1 MAVTISGKLI
11 GPNGDPRQGVT
22 IMLTAVR
29 TSSAVVQL
37 APSSSTTGEDGS
49 YSLSVEVGTHNVMIE
64 AYGRPFE
71 KVGQITVYADSKP
84 GTLNDFLTA
93 PGESELT
100 PAIIATVN
108 EMRDS
113 AKADADR
120 AEAAAQR
127 AEAVGDNEYTFKTVA
142 DGMAGTVAGQYFR
155 VPGGVDDNV
164 AFYYYLNDDGK
175 AVQVS
180 QLVGAAAVERA
191 ILAANKSLAQSGE
204 IDKRTQGYGVEK
216 KVYDTEGVLIGG
228 GFFDAKGASPLNY
241 TENGDVN
248 ITGAQ
253 FKNIP
258 NHPEYDWA
266 QTDKNNI
273 PYIGGSKMG
282 GAIIGRVEIVEIPG
296 PPGVVFVDKN
306 YIPYAADP
314 SYDTDLDIPVIG
326 GAATPPVTPPSPFR
340 PYDYMGVRSEGQ
352 SLSLGAANPNDDP
365 QPVSTE
371 QRYGNKGFSTN
382 NNSGMTD
389 TDTLVP
395 LVEKRYQPAEGTWP
409 AAETPVT
416 GATHKLVEMIQAETG
431 LSFDHQASAYIG
443 SAPGTGGQPI
453 KNLIKGTAAYS
464 RMIAHVTN
472 SLRLAADEGRTF
484 AELAVVWMQGESDY
498 RDQTSRADYLAL
510 YLQYI
515 ADSLADK
522 KAITGQLFD
531 PIFISYQLSTHR
543 AYRRRDPLV
552 ALALRDAA
560 MLGKTEIAYPGY
572 IGDYYASDH
581 IHGMPETYYMFSQY
595 TGRMIYKK
603 RQDMLEGVT
612 RMHRLDVI
620 DEIRQGIFTML
631 YFNVPAPPLVF
642 DTDWV
647 APAEN
652 MGFYIRDSV
661 SLDVIDIITAVDI
674 AGSDRVRITTSRPLR
689 DSEIVTYGW
698 GKAGDP
704 LTNGRTTGPRGNLRD
719 SEGDL
724 PGESYTDGAGVLRK
738 LHNWC
743 VIF

>member
-1 MAVTISGKLI
+1 MVSRLKQKVVSDPIGVDKEMKISELPSAENSLIDDLLVISQSDGDGLLRTKKILMSLLIKSLVSDRSGNLVSLVDGFKLFADKSVLDGLTERAEDAAGRAENTADANTYYITPDDPDGTIAGLAGTPFGKSFRVGQGEGKGFKYYMNL
-11 GPNGDPRQGVT
+11 NG
-22 IMLTAVR
+22 TALEFA
-29 TSSAVVQL
+29 SAAGASDVEN
-37 APSSSTTGEDGS
+37 AIDFASK
-49 YSLSVEVGTHNVMIE
+49 SLS
-64 AYGRPFE
+64 
-71 KVGQITVYADSKP
+71 
-84 GTLNDFLTA
+84 
-93 PGESELT
+93 
-100 PAIIATVN
+100 
-108 EMRDS
+108 
-113 AKADADR
+113 
-120 AEAAAQR
+120 
-127 AEAVGDNEYTFKTVA
+127 
-142 DGMAGTVAGQYFR
+142 
-155 VPGGVDDNV
+155 
-164 AFYYYLNDDGK
+164 
-175 AVQVS
+175 
-180 QLVGAAAVERA
+180 
-191 ILAANKSLAQSGE
+191 QSGE
-204 IDKRTQGYGVEK
+204 VDKRTQGYGVEK
-216 KVYDTEGVLIGG
+216 KVYDTEGVLVGG
-228 GFFDAKGASPLNY
+228 GFFAANGVSPINY

-248 ITGAQ
+248 ITGVQ
-253 FKNIP
+253 FKNFA
-258 NHPEYDWA
+258 NHHEYDWA
-266 QTDKNNI
+266 QTDKKNV

-282 GAIIGRVEIVEIPG
+282 GVIIGRVEIVEIPG
-296 PPGVVFVDKN
+296 PPGVVFVDKG
-306 YIPYAADP
+306 YVPYACDP
-314 SYDTDLDIPVIG
+314 GYETDLDIPVIG
-326 GAATPPVTPPSPFR
+326 STPPKPDVPPVPFR

-395 LVEKRYQPAEGTWP
+395 LVEKRYQPSEGTWP

-431 LSFDHQASAYIG
+431 LPFDHQASAYIG

-498 RDQTSRADYLAL
+498 RDQTSRADYLAI

-603 RQDMLEGVT
+603 RRDMLEGVT

-661 SLDVIDIITAVDI
+661 SLDVIDIITSVDI
-674 AGSDRVRITTSRPLR
+674 AGPDRVRITTSRPLR

-698 GKAGDP
+698 A
-704 LTNGRTTGPRGNLRD
+704 RQ
-719 SEGDL
+719 
-724 PGESYTDGAGVLRK
+724 
-738 LHNWC
+738 
-743 VIF
+743 VIR